1 MKTSLLFH
9 GWPYVAM
16 ALFAIGFVI
25 RYGILRT
32 QREVRAKRG
41 KLSRSDRLWRVGL
54 VLLLAGHLGGLLFP
68 REVLYWNGV
77 PFRLYVL
84 EATAFASGLLV
95 LGGCLR
101 VMWRQF
107 GKSTESVATQLVD
120 AISLSLFFVA
130 LLSGLLAAV
139 MYRWGSSW
147 GVMTVTPYV
156 LSIFRGAPVGALVAG
171 MPFLVRL
178 HVISAVTV
186 LPMLPFTSIATAVI
200 LSFHRVLDRM
210 GAQVSGRT
218 ASPRRTLESLRQKY
232 NPAPWIWPE
241 ED

>member
-1 MKTSLLFH
+1 VKTSLLFH
-9 GWPYVAM
+9 DWPYVAL

-25 RYGILRT
+25 RYAVLRK
-32 QREVRAKRG
+32 QRGGRAKRG
-41 KLSRSDRLWRVGL
+41 ELSRSDRLWRVGL
-54 VLLLAGHLGGLLFP
+54 ILLLAGHLGGLLFP

-77 PFRLYVL
+77 PLRLYVL
-84 EATAFASGLLV
+84 EGTAFAAGLLV
-95 LGGCLR
+95 LAGCLR

-120 AISLSLFFVA
+120 AICLSLFFVA

-139 MYRWGSSW
+139 FYRWGSSW

-156 LSIFRGAPVGALVAG
+156 LSIFRGGPVGALVAG

-178 HVISAVTV
+178 HVISGVTI
-186 LPMLPFTSIATAVI
+186 LPILPFTSIAAAAI
-200 LSFHRVLDRM
+200 IAFHRVLDRA

-218 ASPRRTLESLRQKY
+218 AAPRRTLESLRQKY
-232 NPAPWIWPE
+232 NPALWIWPE